1 MAGFH
6 HCVDG
11 CWVQLFLH
19 PVEDGG
25 TGLGILKGIVVLERE
40 VDTLCQGI
48 EGAVRQLG
56 IKPLGKLP
64 GAVVAQFG
72 QLYIVLVKGAF
83 KHSQVEACIV
93 GHHDIITDKCKN
105 IGPDVGKG
113 GGISHILRVDAVNRD
128 IKRIKAH
135 LGRGYQGVE
144 FVQNLVPIKAHHTQ
158 CTGAGFGAVGCLE
171 IKCDIRH
178 IPIIDLFLYFDY
190 IKTMLRMCRVLPLL
204 IATSL
209 LCSCVALSKIDNYEE
224 KAKAMAGAEEIH
236 MADTESINNVNG
248 QLPDTIYLKTA
259 TQTFNKDYQF
269 SLEGGRIFYKS
280 RTGAKGPAEWEPLE
294 TGLPYSK
301 IGKFKTPKRVIALA
315 GDVDSI
321 LAMDQDGKVYEY
333 YFERTTIRR
342 HITWYHVMGFPT
354 KGQLALNRTTGN
366 SRAWTAGTRRSEVL
380 WYEDIF
386 GNQHH
391 YGSMGIE
398 TYYMMNDAGDTIR
411 FTDSGLP
418 ADLSRSMPLPERGAF
433 IARNISASASTL
445 FVINDAGEMYTR
457 LIDFDT
463 MGGDP
468 MFFLYTYKN
477 EKQPYDGTQYITNF
491 TEWGLPNEEWAKQPG
506 IPLSGKARITR
517 HITIFQTGR
526 GNEAREL
533 RVGGLSPEG
542 KTGFYYK
549 NLKDKEWQFRE
560 VEMHFAEESFLDT
573 TIDPEALRKPKQEIA
588 YNGSVKLPEGKE
600 MALSI
605 PDFMMSDGDCTLKFT
620 LGSETA
626 EIKMYPVEIW
636 SYMYRL
642 DPGMDGTPKLFF
654 VTFSLED
661 LEKQNLSPEF
671 RDIIETLFKD
681 KNLELFA
688 CRAEATKDLICITMP
703 DTPYGDVRLLLS
715 ATGEANPDTFK
726 FTYLYDSPI
735 LGYYMDDAM
744 KSDLER
750 NKEYLKLV
758 KQGRK
763 LSTSFHRS
771 AISASLYY
779 QSFDLFTAVTLL
791 NHVNYPKI
799 KTVTSFGDQIV
810 QANKELYTQ
819 LEKNHKIIYT
829 HLIELL
835 EERIKALESG
845 QQLPG
850 DTLQDYLDEAGIPL
864 KTCKDIPYFPGFLI
878 NIDDGKPLLVEMKY
892 PLKKIKAYTAGD
904 KKKFNCDV
912 VYHSPEWKEMDGR
925 SGKLVIKDGKLTL
938 TAAEIRHPVFSQD
951 LP

>member
-1 MAGFH
+1 MKKF
-6 HCVDG
+6 
-11 CWVQLFLH
+11 
-19 PVEDGG
+19 
-25 TGLGILKGIVVLERE
+25 
-40 VDTLCQGI
+40 
-48 EGAVRQLG
+48 
-56 IKPLGKLP
+56 
-64 GAVVAQFG
+64 
-72 QLYIVLVKGAF
+72 GAF
-83 KHSQVEACIV
+83 
-93 GHHDIITDKCKN
+93 
-105 IGPDVGKG
+105 
-113 GGISHILRVDAVNRD
+113 
-128 IKRIKAH
+128 
-135 LGRGYQGVE
+135 
-144 FVQNLVPIKAHHTQ
+144 
-158 CTGAGFGAVGCLE
+158 CLT
-171 IKCDIRH
+171 
-178 IPIIDLFLYFDY
+178 LSA
-190 IKTMLRMCRVLPLL
+190 LL
-204 IATSL
+204 LS
-209 LCSCVALSKIDNYEE
+209 SCVALSRVNDYEE
-224 KAKAMAGAEEIH
+224 HARALAGAEEIH

-248 QLPDTIYLKTA
+248 QMPHKIYIKTA

-269 SLEGGRIFYKS
+269 TLADGRIFYKS

-321 LAMDQDGKVYEY
+321 LAMDEDGKVYEY

-354 KGQLALNRTTGN
+354 KGQLALNRTTGS

-398 TYYMMNDAGDTIR
+398 TYYMMNEAGDTIR

-468 MFFLYTYKN
+468 MFFRYTYKN
-477 EKQPYDGTQYITNF
+477 EKQPYKGSDYITNF
-491 TEWGLPNEEWAKQPG
+491 NEWGLPNEEWAKQPG
-506 IPLSGKARITR
+506 IPLSGQARITR

-526 GNEAREL
+526 GNDAREL

-549 NLKDKEWQFRE
+549 NLKDTEWQFA
-560 VEMHFAEESFLDT
+560 EMPMKFAEESFLDT
-573 TIDPEALRKPKQEIA
+573 TIDPATLRRPKQEIA
-588 YNGSVKLPEGKE
+588 YSGSIKLPEGSE
-600 MALSI
+600 IALSI

-626 EIKMYPVEIW
+626 DIKMYPVEIW

-642 DPGMDGTPKLFF
+642 DPGLDGTPKLFF
-654 VTFSLED
+654 VTFSTED

-671 RDIIETLFKD
+671 RNIIGTLFKD

-688 CRAEATKDLICITMP
+688 CRAEATKDLICITLP
-703 DTPYGDVRLLLS
+703 DTPYGDIRLLLS
-715 ATGEANPDTFK
+715 AIGKDVNPDTFK
-726 FTYLYDSPI
+726 FTYLYDNQI
-735 LGYYMDDAM
+735 LDYYMDD
-744 KSDLER
+744 ER
-750 NKEYLKLV
+750 TSLQGEPETSRETLIKNNKDYLKLV
-758 KQGRK
+758 KKGRR

-779 QSFDLFTAVTLL
+779 QSFDLFSAVTLL

-810 QANKELYTQ
+810 AANKVLYTQ

-835 EERIKALESG
+835 NERIKALEAG

-850 DTLQDYLDEAGIPL
+850 NTLQDYLDEAGIPL
-864 KTCKDIPYFPGFLI
+864 QTCKDIPYFPGFLI
-878 NIDDGKPLLVEMKY
+878 HTDDGKPLLVEMKY
-892 PLKKIKAYTAGD
+892 PLKKIKTYTAGD
-904 KKKFNCDV
+904 KKRFRCDV
-912 VYHSPEWKEMDGR
+912 VYHSSIRDDMDNR
-925 SGKLVIKDGKLTL
+925 SGELVIKDGKLTL
-938 TAAEIRHPVFSQD
+938 TAAGLRLPVFSQD

>member
-1 MAGFH
+1 M
-6 HCVDG
+6 
-11 CWVQLFLH
+11 
-19 PVEDGG
+19 
-25 TGLGILKGIVVLERE
+25 K
-40 VDTLCQGI
+40 
-48 EGAVRQLG
+48 
-56 IKPLGKLP
+56 K
-64 GAVVAQFG
+64 FG
-72 QLYIVLVKGAF
+72 
-83 KHSQVEACIV
+83 
-93 GHHDIITDKCKN
+93 
-105 IGPDVGKG
+105 
-113 GGISHILRVDAVNRD
+113 
-128 IKRIKAH
+128 
-135 LGRGYQGVE
+135 
-144 FVQNLVPIKAHHTQ
+144 
-158 CTGAGFGAVGCLE
+158 
-171 IKCDIRH
+171 
-178 IPIIDLFLYFDY
+178 
-190 IKTMLRMCRVLPLL
+190 
-204 IATSL
+204 L
-209 LCSCVALSKIDNYEE
+209 LCLVLSALLLSSCVALSRVNDYEE
-224 KAKAMAGAEEIH
+224 HAMALAGAEKIH

-248 QLPDTIYLKTA
+248 QLPDKIYLKTA

-269 SLEGGRIFYKS
+269 CLENGRIFYKS
-280 RTGAKGPAEWEPLE
+280 RTGDKGPAEWEPLE

-301 IGKFKTPKRVIALA
+301 IGRFKTPKRVIAIA

-321 LAMDQDGKVYEY
+321 LAMDEDGKVYEY

-398 TYYMMNDAGDTIR
+398 TYYMMNEAGDTIR

-418 ADLSRSMPLPERGAF
+418 ADLSRSMPMPERGAF

-477 EKQPYDGTQYITNF
+477 EKQPYTGDQYITNF

-506 IPLSGKARITR
+506 IPLSGQARITR

-526 GNEAREL
+526 GNDAREL

-549 NLKDKEWQFRE
+549 NLKDTQWQFQ
-560 VEMHFAEESFLDT
+560 EMPMKFAEESFLDT
-573 TIDPEALRKPKQEIA
+573 TINPETLRRPKQEIS
-588 YNGSVKLPEGKE
+588 YNGSVKLPEGDE
-600 MALSI
+600 IALSI
-605 PDFMMSDGDCTLKFT
+605 PDFMMSDGDCTLRFT
-620 LGSETA
+620 LGGETA
-626 EIKMYPVEIW
+626 SVKMYPCEIW

-661 LEKQNLSPEF
+661 LDKQNLSPEF
-671 RDIIETLFKD
+671 RTVIETLFKD
-681 KNLELFA
+681 KNLELFS
-688 CRAEATKDLICITMP
+688 CRAEATTDLICITLP
-703 DTPYGDVRLLLS
+703 GTPYGDVKLFLS
-715 ATGEANPDTFK
+715 ADGKTVNPDTFK
-726 FTYLYDSPI
+726 FTYLYDKDI
-735 LGYYMDDAM
+735 LNYYMDDTL
-744 KSDLER
+744 KSDPVA
-750 NKEYLKLV
+750 NKEYLDLV
-758 KQGRK
+758 KKGRR

-779 QSFDLFTAVTLL
+779 QSFDMFTAVTQL
-791 NHVNYPKI
+791 NRVNYPKI

-810 QANKELYTQ
+810 AANQTLYTQ

-835 EERIKALESG
+835 KERIAGSSLN
-845 QQLPG
+845 
-850 DTLQDYLDEAGIPL
+850 TLQDYLDDAGIPL
-864 KTCKDIPYFPGFLI
+864 QTCKDIPYFPGFVV
-878 NIDDGKPLLVEMKY
+878 NVDGKPLLVEMKK
-892 PLKKIKAYTAGD
+892 PLGRIKAYNASN
-904 KKKFNCDV
+904 KEKFKCDV
-912 VYHSPEWKEMDGR
+912 IYHSPTGEEMDGK
-925 SGKLVIKDGKLTL
+925 SGAMMIKNSQLTL
-938 TAAEIRHPVFSQD
+938 TAAGLRHPVFSQD

>member
-1 MAGFH
+1 M
-6 HCVDG
+6 
-11 CWVQLFLH
+11 
-19 PVEDGG
+19 P
-25 TGLGILKGIVVLERE
+25 
-40 VDTLCQGI
+40 
-48 EGAVRQLG
+48 
-56 IKPLGKLP
+56 
-64 GAVVAQFG
+64 
-72 QLYIVLVKGAF
+72 
-83 KHSQVEACIV
+83 
-93 GHHDIITDKCKN
+93 
-105 IGPDVGKG
+105 
-113 GGISHILRVDAVNRD
+113 
-128 IKRIKAH
+128 
-135 LGRGYQGVE
+135 
-144 FVQNLVPIKAHHTQ
+144 
-158 CTGAGFGAVGCLE
+158 
-171 IKCDIRH
+171 
-178 IPIIDLFLYFDY
+178 
-190 IKTMLRMCRVLPLL
+190 RMFRVLPLIITAL
-204 IATSL
+204 FS
-209 LCSCVALSKIDNYEE
+209 SCVALSKVENYEE
-224 KAKAMAGAEEIH
+224 KAQAMAGAEKIH
-236 MADTESINNVNG
+236 MEVTEDINNVNG
-248 QLPDTIYLKTA
+248 QLPDKVYIKTA

-269 SLEGGRIFYKS
+269 CLADGRIFYKS

-301 IGKFKTPKRVIALA
+301 IGKFKTPERVIALA

-342 HITWYHVMGFPT
+342 HVTWYHVMGFPT
-354 KGQLALNRTTGN
+354 KGQLALNRTTGS

-398 TYYMMNDAGDTIR
+398 TYYIMNDAGDTIR

-433 IARNISASASTL
+433 IARNISASGSTL

-477 EKQPYDGTQYITNF
+477 EKQPYNGTQYITNF
-491 TEWGLPNEEWAKQPG
+491 TEWGLPNEEWAKQPA

-517 HITIFQTGR
+517 HITIFQTGQ
-526 GNEAREL
+526 GNDAREL
-533 RVGGLSPEG
+533 RVGGLSPDG

-549 NLKDKEWQFRE
+549 NLKDTEWQFK
-560 VEMHFAEESFLDT
+560 EMPMKFAEESFLDT
-573 TIDPEALRKPKQEIA
+573 TIDPASLRRPKQEIS
-588 YNGSVKLPEGKE
+588 YSGSIKLPEESE

-620 LGSETA
+620 LGGETA
-626 EIKMYPVEIW
+626 DIKMYPVEIW

-654 VTFSLED
+654 VTFSTED
-661 LEKQNLSPEF
+661 LANQNLSPDF
-671 RDIIETLFKD
+671 KKVIETLFKE

-688 CRAEATKDLICITMP
+688 CRAEATKDLICITLP
-703 DTPYGDVRLLLS
+703 KTPYGDIRLLLS
-715 ATGEANPDTFK
+715 STGEPVNPDTFK
-726 FTYLYDSPI
+726 FTYLYDNEI
-735 LGYYMDDAM
+735 LDYYKDAGM
-744 KSDLER
+744 KQDLER

-758 KQGRK
+758 KKGKR

-779 QSFDLFTAVTLL
+779 QSFDLFSAVTLL

-810 QANKELYTQ
+810 DANKVLYTQ

-829 HLIELL
+829 HLIQLL
-835 EERIKALESG
+835 DERIKALESG
-845 QQLPG
+845 QTCPC
-850 DTLQDYLDEAGIPL
+850 DTLQDYLDQAGIPIQ
-864 KTCKDIPYFPGFLI
+864 TCKDIPYFPGFLI
-878 NIDDGKPLLVEMKY
+878 HAEDGKPLLVEMKN
-892 PLKKIKAYTAGD
+892 PLKKIAAYSEGEN
-904 KKKFNCDV
+904 KNFKCDV
-912 VYHSPEWKEMDGR
+912 VYHSPGWEEMDSR
-925 SGKLVIKDGKLTL
+925 SGKLTIKDGKLTL
-938 TAAEIRHPVFSQD
+938 TAAEFRHPVFSQD

>member
-1 MAGFH
+1 M
-6 HCVDG
+6 
-11 CWVQLFLH
+11 
-19 PVEDGG
+19 
-25 TGLGILKGIVVLERE
+25 K
-40 VDTLCQGI
+40 
-48 EGAVRQLG
+48 
-56 IKPLGKLP
+56 K
-64 GAVVAQFG
+64 FG
-72 QLYIVLVKGAF
+72 
-83 KHSQVEACIV
+83 
-93 GHHDIITDKCKN
+93 
-105 IGPDVGKG
+105 
-113 GGISHILRVDAVNRD
+113 
-128 IKRIKAH
+128 
-135 LGRGYQGVE
+135 
-144 FVQNLVPIKAHHTQ
+144 
-158 CTGAGFGAVGCLE
+158 
-171 IKCDIRH
+171 
-178 IPIIDLFLYFDY
+178 
-190 IKTMLRMCRVLPLL
+190 
-204 IATSL
+204 L
-209 LCSCVALSKIDNYEE
+209 LCLTLSALLLSSCVALSKVNDYEE
-224 KAKAMAGAEEIH
+224 HARALAGAEEIH

-248 QLPDTIYLKTA
+248 QMPDKVYIKTA

-269 SLEGGRIFYKS
+269 ILADGRIFYKS

-321 LAMDQDGKVYEY
+321 LAMDEDGKIYEY

-342 HITWYHVMGFPT
+342 HLTWYHVMGFPT

-398 TYYMMNDAGDTIR
+398 TYYMMNEEGDTIR
-411 FTDSGLP
+411 FSDSGLP

-468 MFFLYTYKN
+468 MFFRYSYKN
-477 EKQPYDGTQYITNF
+477 EKQPYKGTQYITNF
-491 TEWGLPNEEWAKQPG
+491 NEWGLPNEEWTKQPA
-506 IPLSGKARITR
+506 IPLSGQARITR
-517 HITIFQTGR
+517 HITIFQTGQ
-526 GNEAREL
+526 GNNAREL

-549 NLKDKEWQFRE
+549 NLKDTEWQFTE
-560 VEMHFAEESFLDT
+560 MPMHFAEESFLDT
-573 TIDPEALRKPKQEIA
+573 TVDPTTLRRPKQEIE
-588 YNGSVKLPEGKE
+588 YNGSVKLPEGNE

-626 EIKMYPVEIW
+626 DIKMYPVEIW

-661 LEKQNLSPEF
+661 LDKQNLSPEF
-671 RDIIETLFKD
+671 KTVIETLFKD

-688 CRAEATKDLICITMP
+688 CRAEATKDLICITLP
-703 DTPYGDVRLLLS
+703 GTPYGDIRLLLS
-715 ATGEANPDTFK
+715 ANDEPVNPDTFK
-726 FTYLYDSPI
+726 FTYLFDNEI
-735 LGYYMDDAM
+735 LDYYMDDEHTLHQGEPETPRETLI
-744 KSDLER
+744 KN

-758 KQGRK
+758 KKGKR

-779 QSFDLFTAVTLL
+779 QSFDLFAAVTLL

-810 QANKELYTQ
+810 RENKILYTQ

-829 HLIELL
+829 HLIQLL
-835 EERIKALESG
+835 EDRIKVLEAG
-845 QQLPG
+845 ETPLKK
-850 DTLQDYLDEAGIPL
+850 TLQDYLDEAGIPL
-864 KTCKDIPYFPGFLI
+864 NTCKDIPYFPGFLI
-878 NIDDGKPLLVEMKY
+878 HTEDGKPLLVEMKN
-892 PLKKIKAYTAGD
+892 PLKKIAAYTDGD
-904 KKKFNCDV
+904 KKKFTCDV
-912 VYHSPEWKEMDGR
+912 VYHSNGWEEMDNR
-925 SGKLVIKDGKLTL
+925 SGKLTIKDGRLTL

>member
-1 MAGFH
+1 M
-6 HCVDG
+6 
-11 CWVQLFLH
+11 
-19 PVEDGG
+19 
-25 TGLGILKGIVVLERE
+25 
-40 VDTLCQGI
+40 
-48 EGAVRQLG
+48 
-56 IKPLGKLP
+56 
-64 GAVVAQFG
+64 
-72 QLYIVLVKGAF
+72 
-83 KHSQVEACIV
+83 
-93 GHHDIITDKCKN
+93 
-105 IGPDVGKG
+105 
-113 GGISHILRVDAVNRD
+113 
-128 IKRIKAH
+128 
-135 LGRGYQGVE
+135 
-144 FVQNLVPIKAHHTQ
+144 
-158 CTGAGFGAVGCLE
+158 
-171 IKCDIRH
+171 
-178 IPIIDLFLYFDY
+178 
-190 IKTMLRMCRVLPLL
+190 
-204 IATSL
+204 
-209 LCSCVALSKIDNYEE
+209 
-224 KAKAMAGAEEIH
+224 
-236 MADTESINNVNG
+236 
-248 QLPDTIYLKTA
+248 
-259 TQTFNKDYQF
+259 
-269 SLEGGRIFYKS
+269 
-280 RTGAKGPAEWEPLE
+280 
-294 TGLPYSK
+294 
-301 IGKFKTPKRVIALA
+301 
-315 GDVDSI
+315 
-321 LAMDQDGKVYEY
+321 
-333 YFERTTIRR
+333 
-342 HITWYHVMGFPT
+342 
-354 KGQLALNRTTGN
+354 NRTTGN

-491 TEWGLPNEEWAKQPG
+491 TEWGLPNEEWAKQPA
-506 IPLSGKARITR
+506 IPLSGQARITR

-533 RVGGLSPEG
+533 RVGGLSSEG

-549 NLKDKEWQFRE
+549 NLKDTEWQFRE

-573 TIDPEALRKPKQEIA
+573 TIDPATLRRSKQEIA
-588 YNGSVKLPEGKE
+588 YNGSVKMPDGKE
-600 MALSI
+600 MTLSI

-688 CRAEATKDLICITMP
+688 CRAEATKDIICITMP

-763 LSTSFHRS
+763 LSSSFHRS

-850 DTLQDYLDEAGIPL
+850 DTLQDYLDEADIPIQ
-864 KTCKDIPYFPGFLI
+864 TCKDIPYFPGFLI
-878 NIDDGKPLLVEMKY
+878 NSDDGNPLLVEMKY

-925 SGKLVIKDGKLTL
+925 SGQLVIKDGRLTL
-938 TAAEIRHPVFSQD
+938 TAAGIRRPVFSQD

>member
-1 MAGFH
+1 M
-6 HCVDG
+6 
-11 CWVQLFLH
+11 
-19 PVEDGG
+19 
-25 TGLGILKGIVVLERE
+25 
-40 VDTLCQGI
+40 
-48 EGAVRQLG
+48 
-56 IKPLGKLP
+56 
-64 GAVVAQFG
+64 
-72 QLYIVLVKGAF
+72 
-83 KHSQVEACIV
+83 
-93 GHHDIITDKCKN
+93 GHHDIIPYKGEY
-105 IGPDVGKG
+105 IRPDVGKG
-113 GGISHILRVDAVNRD
+113 WGISHILRVDAVNSN

-135 LGRGYQGVE
+135 LRRGDQCVE
-144 FVQNLVPIKAHHTQ
+144 LVQNLVPVEADHPQ
-158 CTGAGFGAVGCLE
+158 CAGAGFGAVGCLK
-171 IKCDIRH
+171 IKCYIRH
-178 IPIIDLFLYFDY
+178 ATIIDLFLYFDY

-204 IATSL
+204 IAASL

-224 KAKAMAGAEEIH
+224 KAKAMTGAEEIH
-236 MADTESINNVNG
+236 MTDTESINSVNG
-248 QLPDTIYLKTA
+248 QLPDKVYIKTA

-269 SLEGGRIFYKS
+269 CLADGRIFYKT
-280 RTGAKGPAEWEPLE
+280 RNGAKGPAEWEPLE

-301 IGKFKTPKRVIALA
+301 IGKFRTPKRVIALA

-321 LAMDQDGKVYEY
+321 LAMDEDGKIYEY

-366 SRAWTAGTRRSEVL
+366 TRAWTAGTRRSEVL

-398 TYYMMNDAGDTIR
+398 TYYILNDAGDTIR

-418 ADLSRSMPLPERGAF
+418 ADLSRSLPLPERGAF
-433 IARNISASASTL
+433 IARNISASGSTL

-468 MFFLYTYKN
+468 MFFRYTYKN
-477 EKQPYDGTQYITNF
+477 EKQPYKGSDYITNF
-491 TEWGLPNEEWAKQPG
+491 NEWGLPNEEWAKQPA

-526 GNEAREL
+526 GNDAREL
-533 RVGGLSPEG
+533 RVGGLSPDG

-549 NLKDKEWQFRE
+549 NLKDKEWQFD
-560 VEMHFAEESFLDT
+560 EMPMKFAEESFLDT
-573 TIDPEALRKPKQEIA
+573 TIDPATLRRPKQEIA
-588 YNGSVKLPEGKE
+588 YSGSVKLPEGSE
-600 MALSI
+600 LALSI

-620 LGSETA
+620 LGGETA
-626 EIKMYPVEIW
+626 DIKMYPVEIW

-642 DPGMDGTPKLFF
+642 DPGLDGTPKLFF

-671 RDIIETLFKD
+671 KSIIETLFKD
-681 KNLELFA
+681 KNLELFS
-688 CRAEATKDLICITMP
+688 CRAEATKDLICITLP
-703 DTPYGDVRLLLS
+703 GTPHGDIRLLLS
-715 ATGEANPDTFK
+715 ATGETVNPDTFK
-726 FTYLYDSPI
+726 FTYLYDNEI
-735 LGYYMDDAM
+735 LDYYMDNTM

-750 NKEYLKLV
+750 NKEYLKLI
-758 KQGRK
+758 KQGRR

-779 QSFDLFTAVTLL
+779 QAFDLFATVTLL

-810 QANKELYTQ
+810 AANKVLYTQ

-835 EERIKALESG
+835 NERIKALEAG

-864 KTCKDIPYFPGFLI
+864 QTCKDIPYFPGFLI
-878 NIDDGKPLLVEMKY
+878 NTDDGKPLLVEMKY
-892 PLKKIKAYTAGD
+892 PIKKIKAYTSGE
-904 KKKFNCDV
+904 KKKFKCDV
-912 VYHSPEWKEMDGR
+912 VYHSTVSDEMDTR
-925 SGKLVIKDGKLTL
+925 SGELVIRDGKLTL
-938 TAAEIRHPVFSQD
+938 TAEGIRRPVFSQD